1 MADKLPNQP
10 LPLLPH
16 EEPLPPRLDL
26 WIALVF
32 MALGIGILSIAA
44 GMPTYREQLG
54 DAYTAPGL
62 VPAVHG
68 AIVILLSL
76 WLGIRAIRRGAF
88 AAATNAGVE
97 KPVGYSNT
105 RLALA
110 AGLCLVF
117 AAGLI
122 GRMPF
127 GVAAAVFVSGF
138 ILLFEWRSGMAT
150 GEHLKRAATAIA
162 IGIATGIAVTLVF
175 ERLFLV
181 RLP

>member
-1 MADKLPNQP
+1 MAETQSNQP

-16 EEPLPPRLDL
+16 EEPLAPRLDL
-26 WIALVF
+26 WVAIVF
-32 MALGIGILSIAA
+32 LALGIGILAIAA

-68 AIVILLSL
+68 AVIVLLSI
-76 WLGIRAIRRGAF
+76 WLGARAIRRGALTPAGKAGF
-88 AAATNAGVE
+88 A
-97 KPVGYSNT
+97 KPAGYSNT

-110 AGLCLVF
+110 SGLCLF
-117 AAGLI
+117 FTAGLI
-122 GRMPF
+122 GRVPF
-127 GVAAAVFVSGF
+127 TVAAAIFVSGF
-138 ILLFEWRSGMAT
+138 ILLFEWRTGMPTA
-150 GEHLKRAATAIA
+150 ERLKRAAIAVA
-162 IGIATGIAVTLVF
+162 IGIATGIAVSLVF

>member
-1 MADKLPNQP
+1 MAETQSNEPT
-10 LPLLPH
+10 PLLPH

-32 MALGIGILSIAA
+32 MAIGLGILAVSA

-54 DAYTAPGL
+54 SVYTAPGL

-68 AIVILLSL
+68 VIIMLLSL
-76 WLGIRAIRRGAF
+76 WLGVRAIRRGALS
-88 AAATNAGVE
+88 TGTGIHLK
-97 KPVGYSNT
+97 KPAGYSNT
-105 RLALA
+105 RLGLA
-110 AGLCLVF
+110 ALLCLIF
-117 AAGLI
+117 TAGLI

-127 GVAAAVFVSGF
+127 ALAAAIFVTGF
-138 ILLFEWRSGMAT
+138 IVLFEWRSAMVRAERLKRLGIAVVIGAAT
-150 GEHLKRAATAIA
+150 GL
-162 IGIATGIAVTLVF
+162 AVTLVF